1 MFVKNVTAIVAFCAT
16 AGTLTAGMVI
26 DQNQPSGPTFMA
38 AFSQG
43 DLAQSFQQ
51 SSNVITGAGILLQP
65 NFGSTDMVTITLYDN
80 LPNGGGNAIASA
92 SAMGTQGEWVDV
104 FWSAQS
110 IAANATYFL
119 VFTSANNTLGVAGDT
134 TNPYAN
140 GMVFAN
146 SGFGAFPDFDYAFRT
161 YTVPAPA
168 SMALLGMGGLIAV
181 RRRR

>member
-1 MFVKNVTAIVAFCAT
+1 MFVKNATAIVAFCAT
-16 AGTLTAGMVI
+16 SSTLTAGMVI

-51 SSNVITGAGILLQP
+51 SSNVITGAGILLQA
-65 NFGSTDMVTITLYDN
+65 GQGTTDMVTITLYDS
-80 LPNGGGNAIASA
+80 LPNVGGNAIASA

-104 FWSAQS
+104 FWSAES
-110 IAANATYFL
+110 IVADTTYFL
-119 VFTSANNTLGVAGDT
+119 VFTSANNTLGIAGDT
-134 TNPYAN
+134 TDPYSR
-140 GMVFAN
+140 GQVFAN
-146 SGFGAFPDFDYAFRT
+146 PGFSSFPTFDYAFRT